1 MNRKVRNTTYII
13 DGTNGKE
20 TTKVIYEKELQQ
32 TNHAEVT
39 AEKVMEK
46 KSNQLMLKW
55 KGFIIH
61 FHAWIHQ
68 KYIDT

>member
-1 MNRKVRNTTYII
+1 MNKKVRYTTYII
-13 DGTNGKE
+13 DGTNGRE
-20 TTKVIYEKELQQ
+20 TTKVFYEKELRQ

-46 KSNQLMLKW
+46 KSDQLMLKW

-61 FHAWIHQ
+61 FYACIHK